1 MVLNKKGIPGKL
13 QNENDSSFSS
23 FSAKNM
29 QKLTLDAAGFEPTTS
44 STSEIGGFLHTYKMK
59 LEFEHIKAIKKYGKL
74 NPR

>member
-1 MVLNKKGIPGKL
+1 MTPGFLDFQLKKL
-13 QNENDSSFSS
+13 
-23 FSAKNM
+23 